1 MTEFT
6 YRILAVVPDGP
17 AYDAARGAM
26 AQVTSVPEDATA
38 TWRKASDVEDYTVTH
53 RVADMLARAS
63 DVRLLPGLATQ
74 VGGSFHVLESGRGT
88 AQMTT
93 VQTRAA
99 ALVTAGVVLLQPVI
113 GEDGEPT
120 GAYEPSE

>member
-1 MTEFT
+1 MTDFA

-17 AYDAARGAM
+17 AYDAARVAM
-26 AQVTSVPEDATA
+26 SQVTGVPEDENA
-38 TWRKASDVEDYTVTH
+38 TWRLASNVESYAVTH

-63 DVRLLPGLATQ
+63 DVVLLPGLAAQ

-99 ALVTAGVVLLQPVI
+99 ALVTADVVLLQPVI